1 VKKVFVVICP
11 KYRLDMAY
19 FSTLKGAQSF
29 VKASFPEGIIDWR
42 EMDLGLNKVVK
53 KILEFEGGK

>member
-1 VKKVFVVICP
+1 
-11 KYRLDMAY
+11 MAY